1 MTAEVRR
8 HVRRERDR
16 ILRSHLRDRHVL
28 FCTSCGRSYD
38 VARVTRV
45 THCYT
50 CRKIEAL

>member
-16 ILRSHLRDRHVL
+16 IVRRSLLVRQVC

-38 VARVTRV
+38 VARVAGSATR
-45 THCYT
+45 CGS
-50 CRKIEAL
+50 CRKSAL